1 MIRVSVAGIGVDP
14 RNSQP
19 IVVLNDET
27 GQRGLPIW
35 IGALE
40 ARAISLLL
48 MNVKSRRPMTHEL
61 LDNVIASLGYR
72 VEQVEIDRHS
82 ETTYKATIR
91 LVPVISGEIKLVD
104 SRASDA
110 IALALSVGAPIFV
123 ADDLE
128 FVLPASEEEEQKED
142 EEFKEFVARV
152 KASDFT
158 LREEPPLLTD
168 PDASDE
174 SEP

>member
-1 MIRVSVAGIGVDP
+1 MIKVSVAGIGVDP

-27 GQRGLPIW
+27 SQRGLPIW

-61 LDNVIASLGYR
+61 LDNVITSLDYR
-72 VEQVEIDRHS
+72 VEKVEIDRHS
-82 ETTYKATIR
+82 ETTYKATIK
-91 LVPVISGEIKLVD
+91 LVPVKNGEIKLVD
-104 SRASDA
+104 ARASDA

-128 FVLPASEEEEQKED
+128 FVLPSADEQEQEED
-142 EEFKEFVARV
+142 EEFKEFVANL

-168 PDASDE
+168 PDTSEESDL
-174 SEP
+174 